1 MAKKKSKKKLYIILG
16 IILVLILALVFSFG
30 LKKGNGA
37 IEVTVAKAEK
47 RNITQT
53 VTAVGKIEA
62 ETEVKISSET
72 SGEIIDLPYKEGDY
86 VKKGTLLARIKPD
99 IIESQLNQVKA
110 ASEASKSEIEGRKA
124 ALENAQ
130 KEYDRIMKLFEKKHV
145 SQSEVDQAKSA
156 LDQATSA
163 LVTSKAGYNQ
173 SLASLEQ
180 VQKNKNRTVLFAP
193 IDGTMTKLN
202 VLNGEKVV
210 GTAMMQGTEMMR
222 ISDLTDMNAIVE
234 VNENEIVRV
243 KLGDTAI
250 VEIDAFPDRTFMG
263 LVREVGHSAI
273 TSNTGSQDQE
283 INFKVKVRILDPE
296 QRMRPGMSCNVEIKT
311 ETKFNVISIPKQSV
325 TVRDEKKGMT
335 TATTADDKAQKFIAE
350 DKDAKKK
357 KEKASSVV
365 FVKDGD
371 KVKLVKVKYGINDKD
386 YIEIIE
392 GISEGDE
399 VISGTF
405 QAISKLLEDGSII
418 KIDTLDRSKLVK
430 KK

>member
-1 MAKKKSKKKLYIILG
+1 MKP
-16 IILVLILALVFSFG
+16 
-30 LKKGNGA
+30 
-37 IEVTVAKAEK
+37 
-47 RNITQT
+47 
-53 VTAVGKIEA
+53 

-180 VQKNKNRTVLFAP
+180 VQKNKTARFFLHPLMAL
-193 IDGTMTKLN
+193 MTKLN

-222 ISDLTDMNAIVE
+222 NFRFDGYE
-234 VNENEIVRV
+234 CHCR
-243 KLGDTAI
+243 GQ
-250 VEIDAFPDRTFMG
+250 
-263 LVREVGHSAI
+263 RER
-273 TSNTGSQDQE
+273 N
-283 INFKVKVRILDPE
+283 R
-296 QRMRPGMSCNVEIKT
+296 SCKT
-311 ETKFNVISIPKQSV
+311 W
-325 TVRDEKKGMT
+325 
-335 TATTADDKAQKFIAE
+335 
-350 DKDAKKK
+350 
-357 KEKASSVV
+357 
-365 FVKDGD
+365 
-371 KVKLVKVKYGINDKD
+371 
-386 YIEIIE
+386 
-392 GISEGDE
+392 
-399 VISGTF
+399 
-405 QAISKLLEDGSII
+405 
-418 KIDTLDRSKLVK
+418 
-430 KK
+430 